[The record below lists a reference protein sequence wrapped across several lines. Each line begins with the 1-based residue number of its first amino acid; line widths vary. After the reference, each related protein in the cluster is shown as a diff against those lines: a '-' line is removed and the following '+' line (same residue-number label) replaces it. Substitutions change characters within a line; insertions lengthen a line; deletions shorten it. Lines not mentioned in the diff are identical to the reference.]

1 MLVSRSGHGIE
12 GATALKAD
20 VASPDQTLEAVRG
33 ASVVFLCVGLKYDRR
48 LWAELWPRIMSNTL
62 EACKRSGSKLVFLDN
77 VYSYG
82 KVDGAMTESAP
93 YNPSSRKGEIRAEIA
108 TRLMD
113 EVKAGNLHAMIARA
127 ADFYGPHAEKSG
139 IPNVLVFKRL
149 TEGKKPNLLASDR
162 TSHSYTFTLD
172 IAGALSALSKSDS
185 AFDQVWHL
193 PTAPD
198 PPTGK
203 EFVELAA
210 KEFGAG
216 PKYTVLSR
224 WMLKAA
230 GLFDRTIYEL
240 SEMLYQNEFD
250 YIFDSSK
257 FLEAFGLQPTSYAD
271 GLKQTATY
279 YKQMGS

>member
-1 MLVSRSGHGIE
+1 
-12 GATALKAD
+12 
-20 VASPDQTLEAVRG
+20 
-33 ASVVFLCVGLKYDRR
+33 
-48 LWAELWPRIMSNTL
+48 MSNTL

-82 KVDGAMTESAP
+82 KVDGALTESAP

-149 TEGKKPNLLASDR
+149 SEGKRPNLLASDR
-162 TSHSYTFTLD
+162 TKHSYTFTLD
-172 IAGALSALSKSDS
+172 IASALSALSKSDN

-198 PPTGK
+198 PPTGR

-216 PKYTVLSR
+216 QGYTVLSR
-224 WMLKAA
+224 WMLKAG
-230 GLFDRTIYEL
+230 GLFDRTTYEL
-240 SEMLYQNEFD
+240 VEMLYQNEFD

-257 FLEAFGLQPTSYAD
+257 FLKAFGLHPTSYAD
-271 GLKQTATY
+271 GVRQTAEY
-279 YKQMGS
+279 YKQTGRQVKGN